1 MPEKVVYL
9 GDGVYAKAGEDGTLI
24 LMANDHKNPTDKIYM
39 EPEVL
44 FAFLKFVE
52 SLRKVSS

>member
-1 MPEKVVYL
+1 MVI
-9 GDGVYAKAGEDGTLI
+9 DGTLI
-24 LMANDHKNPTDKIYM
+24 LMANDHKNPTDKIYI